1 MNESRGN
8 EMSNKNSQSVRYDNR
23 KGDLLYD
30 ALVEI
35 IDDHMPEVFDED
47 LVDNDQSEKRMK
59 SDNSR

>member
-8 EMSNKNSQSVRYDNR
+8 KSSNKNSQSVRYDNR